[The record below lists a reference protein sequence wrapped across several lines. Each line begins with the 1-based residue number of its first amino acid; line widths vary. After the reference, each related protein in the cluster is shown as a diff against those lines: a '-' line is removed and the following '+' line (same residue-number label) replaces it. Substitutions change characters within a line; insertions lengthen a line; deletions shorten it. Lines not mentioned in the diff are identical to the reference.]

1 MARADSCPIDY
12 RYRPRD
18 FSGPASLSADVV
30 YAVGGLYG
38 NPESLRTVLAM
49 KRDEE
54 RRSGVRVQLV
64 FNGDFHW
71 LDCDDESFSQIDDA
85 VAGHFALRG
94 NVETELARAS
104 DGAGCGCG
112 YPDYVDDEV
121 VRLSDEV
128 MQRLA
133 ATAQRHPQRRRRL
146 AGLPTHCVAEI
157 GGRRVAIVHGDAES
171 LAGWRF
177 AVEAMPRSGS
187 ARASAPCGASPE
199 AAETRIASYFDDAQV
214 IAFACTHTGLP
225 FMQDF
230 RFGDRRRLIANNGAA
245 GLPNFAGEPYGL
257 LTRIAAAG
265 LPRVAGVYGTEI
277 EGLRFDALAIR
288 YDAAAWWARF
298 SRNWPPGSAG
308 RRAYGRRIESGP
320 DFDRERA
327 RRFDDRCEEGTRELK
342 NRSPGVFSNAAAR
355 LQTCSPQTANHRR
368 NRTCPRP

>member
-1 MARADSCPIDY
+1 MAREDSCPLDY

-18 FSGPASLSADVV
+18 LSVAASLAAEVV
-30 YAVGGLYG
+30 YVVGGVYG

-71 LDCDDESFSQIDDA
+71 LDCDDESFVQIDDA
-85 VAGHFALRG
+85 VCEHFALRG

-104 DGAGCGCG
+104 DDAGCGCG
-112 YPDYVDDEV
+112 YPDYVDDEI

-133 ATAQRHPQRRRRL
+133 TTAQRYTQRRRRL
-146 AGLPTHCVAEI
+146 AGLPMHCVAEI

-177 AVEAMPRSGS
+177 ALEAMPRPGCAGRSVS
-187 ARASAPCGASPE
+187 SDAPTDEARV
-199 AAETRIASYFDDAQV
+199 RIASYFDDAQV

-225 FMQDF
+225 FMQNF

-257 LTRIAAAG
+257 LTRIAAGG
-265 LPRVAGVYGTEI
+265 LPRVDGIYGTEI
-277 EGLRFDALAIR
+277 EGLRFDALPIR

-320 DFDRERA
+320 DFGLERA
-327 RRFDDRCEEGTRELK
+327 QRFDDRCEEERE
-342 NRSPGVFSNAAAR
+342 S
-355 LQTCSPQTANHRR
+355 
-368 NRTCPRP
+368 